1 MAEEGP
7 NDYAVGSRARLGL
20 NVIAHKWTLM
30 IALALKGGPLR
41 FSELRRSIVGVTAQ
55 VLTESLRQM
64 ERDGIVE
71 RHETAT
77 ATAAARVEDSLT
89 GLGSSLCTPAQAIRA
104 WAEENGPRV
113 EEARRRYDDRVNVA
127 GSSVQ
132 ERELGRSEVTAENT

>member
-1 MAEEGP
+1 MVEESP
-7 NDYAVGSRARLGL
+7 DDYALGTRARLGL

-30 IALALKGGPLR
+30 IALALKAGPLR
-41 FSELRRSIVGVTAQ
+41 FSALRRSITGVTAQ

-71 RHETAT
+71 RHE
-77 ATAAARVEDSLT
+77 AAEPTPRVEYCLTSL
-89 GLGSSLCTPAQAIRA
+89 GLSLCTPAQAIRA

-113 EEARRRYDDRVNVA
+113 EEARRRYDDRVNAA

-132 ERELGRSEVTAENT
+132 EHEHDRTEGHR

>member
-1 MAEEGP
+1 VVEESP
-7 NDYAVGSRARLGL
+7 DDYGLGTRARLGL

-41 FSELRRSIVGVTAQ
+41 FSELRRSIPGVAAQ
-55 VLTESLRQM
+55 VLTDSLRQM

-71 RHETAT
+71 RHEA
-77 ATAAARVEDSLT
+77 AEAAARVEYYLT
-89 GLGSSLCTPAQAIRA
+89 DLGLSLCTPAQAIRA

-132 ERELGRSEVTAENT
+132 ERELGRSEGYR

>member
-1 MAEEGP
+1 MVDEGLD
-7 NDYAVGSRARLGL
+7 NYALGSPARLGL

-41 FSELRRSIVGVTAQ
+41 FSELRRSIPGVTSQ

-71 RHETAT
+71 RHD
-77 ATAAARVEDSLT
+77 AAKAAPHVEYRLTSL
-89 GLGSSLCTPAQAIRA
+89 GLSLCTPAQAIRA

-113 EEARRRYDDRVNVA
+113 EEARRRYDDRVNAA
-127 GSSVQ
+127 GSS
-132 ERELGRSEVTAENT
+132 G